1 MNGTLF
7 VRVNSFGL
15 TLLLLQATL
24 APGIIFPCNVTAA
37 ELRGNVARV
46 DLTPPAELNAP
57 LGGYGERMNAP
68 AQGVHDR
75 IFGKALV
82 VTDGTKKFALVTA
95 DMLGFPPP
103 FKQSVVDRLS
113 DQGWTND
120 NVMLLASHSHT
131 SIEMNAINPLNTFDI
146 PQIGIHNPELFEFT
160 VANFVRLISEADRD
174 HDPIR
179 IGTNSR
185 HLAGWN
191 RNRRGEDGIV
201 DDELT
206 VTRIDKVSGEPL
218 AVLVNFTAHP
228 TFMTG
233 QQMMFS
239 GGWPGHLQRTT
250 EALIGDHVCVMYYN
264 GAEGDQ
270 SPRGR
275 PDSGDSRWEMAERY
289 GRELGIVVANDWR
302 SITTQPDAE
311 FDFHRQK
318 ISLPARSWH
327 PDFLQTGG
335 AEYALS
341 EAILKEMLPRMFPTE
356 TASGCL
362 RLGDLVIVGV
372 PGEMA
377 ASLGL
382 QIKAAT
388 RKKTGATHPV
398 IGGLADEWISY
409 MLPPEAYDSGGYE
422 ASVSFYGRTLG
433 PTIVDGAIEGAGKMP
448 GRN

>member
-1 MNGTLF
+1 MRRHLF
-7 VRVNSFGL
+7 
-15 TLLLLQATL
+15 LLIILATNTS
-24 APGIIFPCNVTAA
+24 FPCRATAA
-37 ELRGNVARV
+37 ELRGNAARV
-46 DLTPPAELNAP
+46 DLTPPEQMHAP

-82 VTDGTKKFALVTA
+82 ITDGSKKFALVTA

-103 FKQSVVDRLS
+103 FKQAVVDRLS
-113 DQGWTND
+113 DQGWTSD
-120 NVMLLASHSHT
+120 NIMLLASHSHT

-160 VANFVRLISEADRD
+160 VSNFVRLITEADRD
-174 HDPIR
+174 FVPVR
-179 IGTNSR
+179 IGTASQ
-185 HLAGWN
+185 HLSGWN
-191 RNRRGEDGIV
+191 RNRRANNSVV

-206 VTRIDKVSGEPL
+206 VTRIDGPTGEPM

-250 EALIGDHVCVMYYN
+250 EALIGGNVTVMYYN

-270 SPRGR
+270 SPRSR
-275 PDSGDSRWEMAERY
+275 PNSGDSRWEQAERY
-289 GRELGIVVANDWR
+289 GRELGIVVEKQSQ
-302 SITTQPDAE
+302 SITTLAGAA
-311 FDFHRQK
+311 FGFHREK
-318 ISLPARSWH
+318 ISLPDRGWH
-327 PDFLQTGG
+327 PDFLKTGG
-335 AEYALS
+335 EEYALS
-341 EAILKEMLPRMFPTE
+341 EAILTEMLPRMFPAE

-362 RLGDLVIVGV
+362 HLGDLMIVGV
-372 PGEMA
+372 PGEMT

-382 QIKAAT
+382 QIKTAAQQ
-388 RKKTGATHPV
+388 KTGAKHPV

-409 MLPPEAYDSGGYE
+409 ILPPEEYDVGGYE

-433 PTIVDGAIEGAGKMP
+433 PVIVEGAIKGVNQLSNGK
-448 GRN
+448 

>member
-1 MNGTLF
+1 MRHRFLQF
-7 VRVNSFGL
+7 L
-15 TLLLLQATL
+15 T
-24 APGIIFPCNVTAA
+24 ITAA
-37 ELRGNVARV
+37 YFLLSKSMTASELHGNVARV
-46 DLTPPAELNAP
+46 DLTPPPELKAP
-57 LGGYGERMNAP
+57 LGGYGERMNSP
-68 AQGVHDR
+68 AEGVHDR

-82 VTDGTKKFALVTA
+82 ITDGSKKFALVTA

-103 FKQSVVDRLS
+103 FKQAVVDRLTS
-113 DQGWTND
+113 RGWTMD
-120 NVMLLASHSHT
+120 NIMLLASHSHT

-146 PQIGIHNPELFEFT
+146 PQIGVHNPDLFEFT
-160 VANFVRLISEADRD
+160 VANFVRLITEADK
-174 HDPIR
+174 HHAPIR
-179 IGTNSR
+179 IGTSSQ

-191 RNRRGEDGIV
+191 RNRRGEDGVV

-206 VTRIDKVSGEPL
+206 VTRIDKSSGEPL

-228 TFMTG
+228 TFMTARE
-233 QQMMFS
+233 MMFS

-250 EALIGDHVCVMYYN
+250 EALIGGHVCVMYYN

-275 PDSGDSRWEMAERY
+275 PGSGDSRWEMAERY
-289 GRELGIVVANDWR
+289 GRELGIVVANDWQN
-302 SITTQPDAE
+302 IKTQADTE
-311 FDFHRQK
+311 FQFHRQT
-318 ISLPARSWH
+318 IPLPDRSWH

-341 EAILKEMLPRMFPTE
+341 EALLTEMLPRMFPTE
-356 TASGCL
+356 TSSGCL
-362 RLGDLVIVGV
+362 RLGDLVIIGV

-388 RKKTGATHPV
+388 QEKIGANYPV

-433 PTIVDGAIEGAGKMP
+433 PAIVDGAIAGAVQLSERK
-448 GRN
+448 